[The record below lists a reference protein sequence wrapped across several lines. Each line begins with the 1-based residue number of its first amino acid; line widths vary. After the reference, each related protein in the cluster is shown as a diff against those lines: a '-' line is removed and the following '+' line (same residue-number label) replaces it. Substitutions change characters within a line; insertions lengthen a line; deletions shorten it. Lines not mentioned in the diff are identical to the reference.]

1 MVDYRNLPVTDL
13 TDDELEALSTPG
25 CIVRDSIEP
34 KEQLDCYGFGYDG
47 EDEWPEA
54 NPGCGHRS
62 EPQDPPRHYLRPQPN
77 PYREPAPAPI
87 LWRPD
92 LPETPSQSP
101 AQSAEPPQPNK
112 AIAHPRDYQRALS
125 FDFSIIAAAQFHYG
139 ILGYR
144 DVPVPWVVSAEAMG
158 ATIPE
163 WAVPYSTFGGHL
175 VGSAEQSFVE
185 LLLQGQPLGKVQATT
200 PCFRDEDHDELHSP
214 YFLKTE
220 LFNSVLPPTEASVLS
235 VLEDARQFFARYV
248 PVKLQQEGELAWDLV
263 HAESGIELGSYGVR
277 TIPGHSWIY
286 GTGVALPRLQ
296 QTMGR

>member
-1 MVDYRNLPVTDL
+1 MVDINLPGANPTEE
-13 TDDELEALSTPG
+13 ELEARSTHG
-25 CIVRDSIEP
+25 CIVRDSIDL
-34 KEQLDCYGFGYDG
+34 KDSLDCYGFGYEG
-47 EDEWPEA
+47 EDESQWIGA
-54 NPGCGHRS
+54 NPGCGHRPES
-62 EPQDPPRHYLRPQPN
+62 QDPPKHYLRPQPN
-77 PYREPAPAPI
+77 PYRESSPDPI

-92 LPETPSQSP
+92 LPEATQDASQKI
-101 AQSAEPPQPNK
+101 AD
-112 AIAHPRDYQRALS
+112 AHPRDYQRALS
-125 FDFSIIAAAQFHYG
+125 FDFSIIAAAQAHYSS
-139 ILGYR
+139 LGYK
-144 DVPVPWVVSAEAMG
+144 DVAVPWVVSAEAMG

-185 LLLQGQPLGKVQATT
+185 LLLRGENLGRVQATT

-220 LFNSVLPPTEASVLS
+220 LFDSVLPPTEESVLS
-235 VLEDARQFFARYV
+235 ALEDARKFFARYV
-248 PVKLQQEGELAWDLV
+248 PVRLQQEGELAWDLV

-296 QTMGR
+296 QTME